1 MSEDIY
7 AKPDMSNKV
16 RYNRNVQ
23 KDNEWEEREVEIYD
37 DIGDDQTAN
46 QSHGGGPDTE
56 RNPPAVQR
64 KTLRAAALCL
74 AVLCFLMMTGIILSA
89 YLSVNMSQLKEEV
102 KQLKNRTEEKRC
114 PDGWTILKSSCYF
127 KTNGLNT
134 WSGSRADCRQRGA
147 DLVVINDE
155 EEWEFVSELSKDKES
170 WIGLRNINTGQGR
183 GWEWVDGSPLTETFW
198 AAGLTQNNGY
208 YAACCNQQG
217 KWTQGYNYMNKN
229 WMCEK
234 KI

>member
-102 KQLKNRTEEKRC
+102 KQLKNRTEE
-114 PDGWTILKSSCYF
+114 ISVNSQLESSYQ
-127 KTNGLNT
+127 T
-134 WSGSRADCRQRGA
+134 
-147 DLVVINDE
+147 
-155 EEWEFVSELSKDKES
+155 LSKNNSQLQDEVKKLKKRIKDEKS
-170 WIGLRNINTGQGR
+170 LKTENSCILPINIIWLDCVCLMLMNLKYFRDSHLRYKNLRETIYK
-183 GWEWVDGSPLTETFW
+183 LFTE
-198 AAGLTQNNGY
+198 
-208 YAACCNQQG
+208 
-217 KWTQGYNYMNKN
+217 
-229 WMCEK
+229 
-234 KI
+234 